1 MPPKDQDLDRLKGEV
16 LDYLRAAGLPIYYS
30 FGGPGEEGF
39 AYWDTEQYPDWRQ
52 FTDVAREA
60 GARMFLFSSRQ
71 LAAEELTGAKET
83 LAEVEMADND
93 REDAGDF
100 LDTLRP
106 NIGRVAWLRIAWQQD
121 GRRFAFERVAPWYE
135 KFLDLVDEI
144 GESLP
149 ELSEGKEDDAPGG
162 RGGFYSLN

>member
-1 MPPKDQDLDRLKGEV
+1 MAQKDQDLDRLKGEV
-16 LDYLRAAGLPIYYS
+16 LDYLRAAGLPIYYA
-30 FGGPGEEGF
+30 FGVPGEEGF

-60 GARMFLFSSRQ
+60 GSRMFLFSSRQ
-71 LAAEELTGAKET
+71 LAAEELLGARET
-83 LAEVEMADND
+83 LGEVEMADND
-93 REDAGDF
+93 REDASDF

-106 NIGRVAWLRIAWQQD
+106 NVGRVAWLRIAWQQD
-121 GRRFAFERVAPWYE
+121 GRRFAFERVTPWYE
-135 KFLDLVDEI
+135 KFLDLLDEI

-149 ELSEGKEDDAPGG
+149 ELSEEEEDDGPGG

>member
-1 MPPKDQDLDRLKGEV
+1 MPAKDQDLDRLKGEV

-30 FGGPGEEGF
+30 FGMPGEEGF

-71 LAAEELTGAKET
+71 LADEELIGARET

-106 NIGRVAWLRIAWQQD
+106 NVGRVAWLRIAWQQD
-121 GRRFAFERVAPWYE
+121 GRRFAYERIAAWYE

-149 ELSEGKEDDAPGG
+149 ELSEEEEDDAPGG